1 MDGDVPSRFEN
12 LWSVAEV
19 SAYPGIAV
27 KTLYQWRCHG
37 EGPRGY
43 RVGGYL
49 RYRPDEVRA
58 WVDAQVFAVDS

>member
-1 MDGDVPSRFEN
+1 MDNTEPSRFEH
-12 LWSVAEV
+12 LWTVADV
-19 SAYPGIAV
+19 SEYLGVAV

-37 EGPRGY
+37 LGPRSY

-58 WVDAQVFAVDS
+58 WVDAQVVTT